1 VTTTA
6 VPDELEQSI
15 QTAVAR
21 AIGDATEQQ
30 RSARVAAEVEAEAEA
45 GRAWKRAQAIIAGVV
60 AAAGVAV
67 GVVAWIYQQGGLAEA
82 EVSHEAAQDARVE
95 QLTEQFEAHVKAA
108 KVASEAQADALRN
121 IGALQIEQGPTS
133 AKSCSKARPAPC
145 ARQTRKSPRPWSRP
159 RGACCEASSSCARMG
174 ACR

>member
-1 VTTTA
+1 VTTSA

-15 QTAVAR
+15 QSAVAR

-82 EVSHEAAQDARVE
+82 EVSHEAAQDARVDR
-95 QLTEQFEAHVKAA
+95 LTEQFEAHVKAA
-108 KVASEAQADALRN
+108 KAATEAQADALRN
-121 IGALQIEQGPTS
+121 IGALQIEQGADQRKILLES
-133 AKSCSKARPAPC
+133 APQSVREANEEKPAPLV
-145 ARQTRKSPRPWSRP
+145 
-159 RGACCEASSSCARMG
+159 EAEGRVLRSKL
-174 ACR
+174 